1 MCKLYTQAI
10 VLTNLFFQN
19 AIERLDNTSTNNRKV
34 DRIVPEKPKSL
45 GISIWYSNV
54 LRDRN
59 IHLSVLGYFLI
70 VFSCIFIHFFMIIMN
85 ALTLLR
91 NINHKTF
98 STYCHLK
105 SKDCPKLILIF
116 LRSYFKEL
124 FIRLLNT
131 KIFKSFTMMNSSM
144 HLVLNSAKELF
155 INIKITAS
163 EQWFSKRD

>member
-1 MCKLYTQAI
+1 MCKLYTKAI

-105 SKDCPKLILIF
+105 SEVCPKMILIF
-116 LRSYFKEL
+116 LRSYFKKL

-155 INIKITAS
+155 INIKITTS